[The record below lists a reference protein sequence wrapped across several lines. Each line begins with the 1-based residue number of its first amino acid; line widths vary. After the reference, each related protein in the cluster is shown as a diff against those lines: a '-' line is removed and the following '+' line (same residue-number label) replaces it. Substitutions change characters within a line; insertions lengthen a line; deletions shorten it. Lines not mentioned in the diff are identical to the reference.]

1 MRIKTVRVENFRRLR
16 QVKIDLDESATV
28 CVGANNSGKTSITHI
43 FRSFFV
49 EKARDLTFYDFN
61 SGCWDDF
68 SSIDEGADFPVIR
81 LDLLLEVEKEDW
93 YRVIE
98 MMSFQD
104 LDQDIGQ
111 VALRMEFGPKEGPG
125 GLLAAFREA
134 RQKARHTTRK
144 AKSEKR
150 WRKGVYSPWPEDMRD
165 YLDKRLR
172 DSYALSYHVIDPR
185 SFDRDECRDED
196 VVGPLTDNPTAAQR
210 FLDSLVRVDM
220 VDAQRF
226 LSDDPTSKGLDLSRH
241 VSKFLRRNIDPGE
254 VNHAALQ
261 AMRMSER
268 GAEDYLQEKLKDTFD
283 ELNDSSDDRMDNL
296 RLVVRSRVDNDSL
309 IMDSASIHVSSTGVD
324 GRQLELPERY
334 NGLGYKNYLYM
345 ILEVIGMH
353 RAWTRAEEDRAV
365 IHLVVIEE
373 PEAHMHPQLQQAFL
387 NVVRACV
394 RKNATTGFHTQI
406 IVTTHSPNIIYDT
419 SFGPIRYFR
428 RISETAGAPATQ
440 VRDLSRLNVENDETN
455 FLRRFLKLTNCHLFF
470 ADAVVLVEGD
480 AERIL
485 LPLMIE
491 NHARNLSRLTR
502 AHISYL
508 EVGGSH
514 AFRFEPLVEFL
525 GLPALIIT
533 DLDSVDPGQN
543 RKACT
548 AGTQDAVTNNQT
560 LIQWLPKKKS
570 VQELWA
576 ATAAERTGVY
586 GAGETSSAVWVA
598 YQTPQAFM
606 WQGVPGTA
614 SGRTLEDAMI
624 LENLA
629 WVEKNGKDEI
639 PLKLDSDMSHG
650 EVVGKVHTFVRNLSG
665 SKTNLALTFFDLFA
679 KEKWTTPHY
688 IDEGLVWLNTQLDR
702 EADL

>member
-16 QVKIDLDESATV
+16 QVKIDLNESATV

-68 SSIDEGADFPVIR
+68 AHIDEGADFPVIR

-104 LDQDIGQ
+104 LDEDIGQ
-111 VALRMEFGPKEGPG
+111 VALRVEFGPKDGPG
-125 GLLAAFREA
+125 GLLADFREA
-134 RQKARHTTRK
+134 RRKARHTTRK

-165 YLDKRLR
+165 YLDKTLR

-185 SFDRDECRDED
+185 SFDRDECRPED

-210 FLDSLVRVDM
+210 FLNSLVRVDM

-241 VSKFLRRNIDPGE
+241 VSKFLRRNIDSSE

-261 AMRMSER
+261 AMRISEQ
-268 GAEDYLQEKLKDTFD
+268 GAEGYLQEKLKDTFD
-283 ELNDSSDDRMDNL
+283 ELHDSSDDRMDNL
-296 RLVVRSRVDNDSL
+296 RLVVRSRVDNDGL
-309 IMDSASIHVSSTGVD
+309 IMDSASIHVSSTSID

-345 ILEVIGMH
+345 ILEIIGMH
-353 RAWTRAEEDRAV
+353 RAWTRAEEDRSL

-387 NVVRACV
+387 NVVKACV
-394 RKNATTGFHTQI
+394 QKNATTGFHTQI

-419 SFGPIRYFR
+419 SFDPIRYFR
-428 RISETAGAPATQ
+428 RITETAGAPATQ

-491 NHARNLSRLTR
+491 NHAPNLSRLTR

-514 AFRFEPLVEFL
+514 AFRFKNLVEFL

-533 DLDSVDPGQN
+533 DLDSVDPAQN
-543 RKACT
+543 RRACT
-548 AGTQDAVTNNQT
+548 AATDGAVTSNKT
-560 LIQWLPKKKS
+560 LIDWLPRKES
-570 VQELWA
+570 VQELRT
-576 ATAAERTGVY
+576 ATVDEKIGVY
-586 GAGETSSAVWVA
+586 GVGESSSAVRVA

-614 SGRTLEDAMI
+614 SGRTLEDAML

-650 EVVGKVHTFVRNLSG
+650 EVVDKVHTFVRELPG
-665 SKTNLALTFFDLFA
+665 GKANLALTFFDLFT

-688 IDEGLVWLNTQLDR
+688 IDEGLAWLNARLDR
-702 EADL
+702 GADL